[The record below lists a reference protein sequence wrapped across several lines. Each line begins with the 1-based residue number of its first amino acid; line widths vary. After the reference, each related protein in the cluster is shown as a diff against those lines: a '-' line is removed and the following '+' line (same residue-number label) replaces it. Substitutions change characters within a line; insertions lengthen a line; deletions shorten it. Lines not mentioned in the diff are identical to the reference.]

1 MKWSHIVPN
10 YSCASTCQMHVH
22 VLNFSCLKRWKYL
35 FITARASYLTVS
47 EIHCTSRSTFV
58 YYNIFRYTFLL
69 ICLQSMLS
77 FRQQIFDAVRT
88 FEWVTTHMKIL
99 NIPSTAYNAL
109 FSNVRSNF
117 FCFWKLG
124 ALPSPKIVISFA
136 YFIWIINQ
144 YSRREILNSEM
155 LPFVDLTCNK
165 IATNA
170 GKNLI
175 HVSISTQLLYPLL
188 AFSLTYSIR
197 NNALLADLYNY

>member
-1 MKWSHIVPN
+1 MLAINVKFSSTDIWCCPYIWMSN
-10 YSCASTCQMHVH
+10 YA
-22 VLNFSCLKRWKYL
+22 Y
-35 FITARASYLTVS
+35 
-47 EIHCTSRSTFV
+47 E
-58 YYNIFRYTFLL
+58 
-69 ICLQSMLS
+69 
-77 FRQQIFDAVRT
+77 D
-88 FEWVTTHMKIL
+88 L

-175 HVSISTQLLYPLL
+175 HVSFSTQLLYPLL
-188 AFSLTYSIR
+188 AYSLTYSIR
-197 NNALLADLYNY
+197 NNALLAGLYNY

>member
-1 MKWSHIVPN
+1 
-10 YSCASTCQMHVH
+10 
-22 VLNFSCLKRWKYL
+22 
-35 FITARASYLTVS
+35 
-47 EIHCTSRSTFV
+47 
-58 YYNIFRYTFLL
+58 
-69 ICLQSMLS
+69 MLS

-109 FSNVRSNF
+109 FSNVCSNF

-144 YSRREILNSEM
+144 YSRTEILNSEM

-175 HVSISTQLLYPLL
+175 HVSFSTQLLYPLL
-188 AFSLTYSIR
+188 AYSLTYSIR
-197 NNALLADLYNY
+197 NNALLAGLYITNSIAFTCVPFYQIKYYTTWLLSCCIFHLIKWNVSERTLTCWF

>member
-1 MKWSHIVPN
+1 MCKYMSN
-10 YSCASTCQMHVH
+10 ECTCIK
-22 VLNFSCLKRWKYL
+22 LFLSKTLKISIHHGPGKL
-35 FITARASYLTVS
+35 FNCVRDT
-47 EIHCTSRSTFV
+47 
-58 YYNIFRYTFLL
+58 
-69 ICLQSMLS
+69 LQSMLS

-175 HVSISTQLLYPLL
+175 HVSFSTQLLYPLL
-188 AFSLTYSIR
+188 AYSLTYSIR
-197 NNALLADLYNY
+197 NNALLAGLYNY

>member
-1 MKWSHIVPN
+1 
-10 YSCASTCQMHVH
+10 
-22 VLNFSCLKRWKYL
+22 
-35 FITARASYLTVS
+35 
-47 EIHCTSRSTFV
+47 
-58 YYNIFRYTFLL
+58 
-69 ICLQSMLS
+69 MLS

-99 NIPSTAYNAL
+99 NIPSTAYSAL

-175 HVSISTQLLYPLL
+175 HVSFSTQLLYPLL
-188 AFSLTYSIR
+188 AYSLTYSIVTTHC
-197 NNALLADLYNY
+197 LLAYIITNGIAFTSVSFYQIKYYTTWLLSCCIFHLIKWNVSERTLTCWF

>member
-1 MKWSHIVPN
+1 MLAINVKFSSTDICCCPYIWMSN
-10 YSCASTCQMHVH
+10 YAYEDFKHSF
-22 VLNFSCLKRWKYL
+22 N
-35 FITARASYLTVS
+35 
-47 EIHCTSRSTFV
+47 
-58 YYNIFRYTFLL
+58 
-69 ICLQSMLS
+69 CLQ
-77 FRQQIFDAVRT
+77 Q
-88 FEWVTTHMKIL
+88 
-99 NIPSTAYNAL
+99 L

-188 AFSLTYSIR
+188 AYSLTYLIR
-197 NNALLADLYNY
+197 NNALLAGLYNY